1 MATDIAFALGVVAL
15 LGSRVPPAVK
25 VLLLTLAIVDD
36 IGAIVVIAVFYT
48 DRVEFAFLIAA
59 AVITAVV
66 AMMHRFRIVYP
77 PLFAIAGFALWLAV
91 YESGIHATIAGVIM
105 GLLTPARPISPSSR
119 PTSSSTSSTA
129 TTTSAPTRCGGP
141 PC

>member
-48 DRVEFAFLIAA
+48 DRVEFKFLLA
-59 AVITAVV
+59 AV
-66 AMMHRFRIVYP
+66 
-77 PLFAIAGFALWLAV
+77 AIAGVVTLMHRDA
-91 YESGIHATIAGVIM
+91 SCI
-105 GLLTPARPISPSSR
+105 RR
-119 PTSSSTSSTA
+119 
-129 TTTSAPTRCGGP
+129 
-141 PC
+141 